1 MSRHVTCDR
10 CGMDVSSYAFNSH
23 VKLCERLPLP
33 DELRQEMLET
43 GAGIPALSRKYGISY
58 MTMKHRLNGSFSGD
72 TTSAHLL
79 VKEASSCLRCG
90 IRLDH
95 PDVPAAGALC
105 AWCALRHEQPSP
117 YWAMGRV
124 LA

>member
-1 MSRHVTCDR
+1 ME
-10 CGMDVSSYAFNSH
+10 VSVYAVSAH

-43 GAGIPALSRKYGISY
+43 GASTKALAIKYGCGFSS
-58 MTMKHRLNGSFSGD
+58 MKSRLNGSFSGD
-72 TTSAHLL
+72 GAAAYRS
-79 VKEASSCLRCG
+79 VKKVSYCLRCG

-95 PDVPAAGALC
+95 PEVPAAGALC
-105 AWCALRHEQPSP
+105 AWCAIRHEQPSP
-117 YWAMGRV
+117 NWAMGIV